1 MGRECR
7 QLSEWDP
14 TWAAYAKM
22 NTNPETS
29 SVPPRKF
36 IELVGIGLNA
46 ACTNLNRVGDAQKFE
61 FLGRHHAATRASS
74 LSKNIGRVR
83 QACHRKQ
90 HDQRTN

>member
-1 MGRECR
+1 VGRECR

-29 SVPPRKF
+29 SVPL
-36 IELVGIGLNA
+36 LVGIGLNA
-46 ACTNLNRVGDAQKFE
+46 ACTNLNPVGDAQKFE